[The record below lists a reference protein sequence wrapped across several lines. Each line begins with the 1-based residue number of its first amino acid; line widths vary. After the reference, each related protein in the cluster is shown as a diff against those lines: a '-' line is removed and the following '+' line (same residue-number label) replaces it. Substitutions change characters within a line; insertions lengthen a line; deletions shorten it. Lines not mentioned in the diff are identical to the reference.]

1 MAKPILSVLI
11 DTYNHQQYIEHAII
25 SAIEQDFPAVDY
37 EILVVDDG
45 STDRTP
51 EIARKFAPRV
61 RLLSK
66 KNRGQA
72 SAYNAGIREAR
83 GDVIAFLDGDD
94 WFVSGKLTI
103 AMNTL
108 KEHPEAAAVG
118 HGYYEF
124 SEADRQTRKIV
135 APHAQLLRLTT
146 PQSAHEALLAT
157 PFLHNAALTVHRGM
171 VERIAP
177 IPEVLAICADAPLA
191 VGSMAMGLFLLD
203 QPLHYYRLH
212 AANLYATDPDSAR
225 KGRHK
230 HETEQIMF
238 EQLELLL
245 ARLDVH
251 PDSIRTF
258 LYPPWIELNRARLR
272 AFGGRRATALWTEM
286 RSFHL
291 EHKNPSMGYRLFKYL
306 VVGTSTLLLPPR
318 VFYRSRDWYGRRNLG
333 RVRERVAGTK

>member
-11 DTYNHQQYIEHAII
+11 DTYNHEQYIDQAIV
-25 SAIEQDFPAVDY
+25 SAIEQDFPSSEY

-51 EIARKFAPRV
+51 EIVRKFAPRV
-61 RLLSK
+61 RLVRK

-83 GDVIAFLDGDD
+83 GEVIAFLDGDD
-94 WFVSGKLTI
+94 WFVSGKLTV

-124 SEADRQTRKIV
+124 SEADRKTRISV
-135 APHAQLLRLTT
+135 APHAQLLKLTT

-157 PFLHNAALTVHRGM
+157 PFLHNAALTVRRGM

-177 IPEVLAICADAPLA
+177 IPEVLVICADAPLA

-203 QPLHYYRLH
+203 QPLHYYRRH
-212 AANLYATDPDSAR
+212 AANLYATDPDCTW
-225 KGRHK
+225 KGRRKHK
-230 HETEQIMF
+230 AEQIMF
-238 EQLELLL
+238 DQLELLL

-251 PDSIRTF
+251 PESIRAF
-258 LYPPWIELNRARLR
+258 LYPPWIYLNRDRLR
-272 AFGGRRATALWTEM
+272 TFGGRRVTALQTEM

-291 EHKNPSMGYRLFKYL
+291 EHPNPGGRYRLFKYL
-306 VVGTSTLLLPPR
+306 VVGGATLLLPPR
-318 VFYRSRDWYGRRNLG
+318 IFYRLRDWYGRQGLG
-333 RVRERVAGTK
+333 RWRERLASNR